1 MKVSQAIEYWLGY
14 HKLHSK
20 KKYPQ
25 SLPPYR
31 FEIRPEI
38 PRPRAAIPVLRRNPL
53 FPHPPNRRK

>member
-1 MKVSQAIEYWLGY
+1 MQVSQAIEYWLGY

-20 KKYPQ
+20 KKYPP

-38 PRPRAAIPVLRRNPL
+38 RRPRIAVLV
-53 FPHPPNRRK
+53 FPTKSSPSSPT